1 MNRASS
7 RRHEHIQTTSRL
19 LGMAPP
25 AGLGVVPPRLVA
37 QGQRRGTGRQVRR
50 GVPVA
55 QGRKRAREQ
64 GVEALRTQPRP
75 GGPATLTAEQR
86 AQIPALWARGAAAA
100 GARGDVWTAPP
111 SAAVLCPP
119 GAGRSPPP
127 PTPPPPRSIP
137 WASTPAG
144 RPPPPGPRPPTRP
157 AR

>member
-7 RRHEHIQTTSRL
+7 RRPEHIQTTSRL

-86 AQIPALWARGAAAA
+86 AQIPAWWARGAE
-100 GARGDVWTAPP
+100 GRG
-111 SAAVLCPP
+111 
-119 GAGRSPPP
+119 GG
-127 PTPPPPRSIP
+127 
-137 WASTPAG
+137 
-144 RPPPPGPRPPTRP
+144 GPRRRLDGPPQRRRP
-157 AR
+157 VAPLWRALPSRSRSCQALGASGGP